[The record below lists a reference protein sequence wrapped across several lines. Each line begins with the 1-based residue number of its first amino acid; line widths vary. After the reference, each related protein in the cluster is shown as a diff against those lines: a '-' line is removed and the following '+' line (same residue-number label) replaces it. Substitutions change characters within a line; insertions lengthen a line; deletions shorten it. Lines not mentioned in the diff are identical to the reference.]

1 MGNVQIRGNSVRIR
15 VSDGFDPKTNT
26 RRYKT
31 LTIHLDPDLTE
42 RQRQEEINR
51 QKVLFEEKCRQE
63 SYIDDSMTLNSF
75 IEQWRQD
82 YEQSHL
88 KNTTQKHYDD
98 LLERIK
104 PALGH
109 LKLSE
114 ITPLHINAFYKN
126 LAEGGIRIDYK
137 YKCRIDF
144 RKFLKDNDISRY
156 KLIDAAGISMT
167 TLESIVT
174 GKNVSKE
181 TALGISNAL
190 EIEPEELFDV
200 IGTDK
205 TLSPKTLLHYHRCL
219 SAILSKAVKWG
230 LLFSNPCERV
240 DPPKLRRREAKC
252 LNEEQTLQLIAA
264 LDEKGQYQYSVMV
277 KLMIFSGARRAEIC
291 GLEWDDIDWDKS
303 CIHICRNSLYLP
315 NVGMYEDTTKTESSE
330 RYVKLP
336 QSVMTMLS
344 EFRDY
349 QNGIKKQMGE
359 GWQESGKIFT
369 QYNGLPIHPS
379 SVTSWL
385 RKFTERNGLPHVTPH
400 MLRHTSATMLLM
412 QGVPLKAVSKRLG
425 HTLASTT
432 SDIYGHSLRSVE
444 DIAADKLEAMLSPST
459 HLKKEDE

>member
-1 MGNVQIRGNSVRIR
+1 
-15 VSDGFDPKTNT
+15 
-26 RRYKT
+26 
-31 LTIHLDPDLTE
+31 
-42 RQRQEEINR
+42 
-51 QKVLFEEKCRQE
+51 
-63 SYIDDSMTLNSF
+63 
-75 IEQWRQD
+75 
-82 YEQSHL
+82 
-88 KNTTQKHYDD
+88 
-98 LLERIK
+98 
-104 PALGH
+104 
-109 LKLSE
+109 
-114 ITPLHINAFYKN
+114 
-126 LAEGGIRIDYK
+126 
-137 YKCRIDF
+137 
-144 RKFLKDNDISRY
+144 
-156 KLIDAAGISMT
+156 MT
-167 TLESIVT
+167 TLESIVA

-181 TALGISNAL
+181 TAFGISNAL

-252 LNEEQTLQLIAA
+252 LNEEQTLKLIAV

-291 GLEWDDIDWDKS
+291 GLEWDDVDWDKS

-359 GWQESGKIFT
+359 CWQESGKIFT

-432 SDIYGHSLRSVE
+432 SDIYSHSPRSVE
-444 DIAADKLEAMLSPST
+444 DIAADKLEAMLTPSSQ
-459 HLKKEDE
+459 LKKEDK

>member
-1 MGNVQIRGNSVRIR
+1 M
-15 VSDGFDPKTNT
+15 
-26 RRYKT
+26 
-31 LTIHLDPDLTE
+31 
-42 RQRQEEINR
+42 
-51 QKVLFEEKCRQE
+51 
-63 SYIDDSMTLNSF
+63 
-75 IEQWRQD
+75 
-82 YEQSHL
+82 
-88 KNTTQKHYDD
+88 
-98 LLERIK
+98 
-104 PALGH
+104 
-109 LKLSE
+109 
-114 ITPLHINAFYKN
+114 
-126 LAEGGIRIDYK
+126 
-137 YKCRIDF
+137 
-144 RKFLKDNDISRY
+144 
-156 KLIDAAGISMT
+156 
-167 TLESIVT
+167 
-174 GKNVSKE
+174 
-181 TALGISNAL
+181 
-190 EIEPEELFDV
+190 
-200 IGTDK
+200 
-205 TLSPKTLLHYHRCL
+205 
-219 SAILSKAVKWG
+219 
-230 LLFSNPCERV
+230 LFSNPCERV

-252 LNEEQTLQLIAA
+252 LNEEQTLKLIAV

-291 GLEWDDIDWDKS
+291 GLEWDDVDWDKS

-359 GWQESGKIFT
+359 CWQESGKIFT

-412 QGVPLKAVSKRLG
+412 QGVPLKAVSRRLG

-459 HLKKEDE
+459 QLKMEDK

>member
-26 RRYKT
+26 RHYKT

-51 QKVLFEEKCRQE
+51 QKVLFEEKCRRE

-98 LLERIK
+98 PLERIK

-126 LAEGGIRIDYK
+126 LAEEGIRIDYK

-167 TLESIVT
+167 TLESIVA

-291 GLEWDDIDWDKS
+291 GLEWDDVDWDKS
-303 CIHICRNSLYLP
+303 CIHICRNSLHLP

-344 EFRDY
+344 EFREY
-349 QNGIKKQMGE
+349 QDKIREQMGE

-400 MLRHTSATMLLM
+400 MLQHTSATMLLM

-444 DIAADKLEAMLSPST
+444 DIAADKLEAMLSPSSQ
-459 HLKKEDE
+459 LKKEDE

>member
-1 MGNVQIRGNSVRIR
+1 
-15 VSDGFDPKTNT
+15 
-26 RRYKT
+26 
-31 LTIHLDPDLTE
+31 
-42 RQRQEEINR
+42 
-51 QKVLFEEKCRQE
+51 
-63 SYIDDSMTLNSF
+63 
-75 IEQWRQD
+75 
-82 YEQSHL
+82 
-88 KNTTQKHYDD
+88 
-98 LLERIK
+98 
-104 PALGH
+104 
-109 LKLSE
+109 
-114 ITPLHINAFYKN
+114 
-126 LAEGGIRIDYK
+126 
-137 YKCRIDF
+137 
-144 RKFLKDNDISRY
+144 
-156 KLIDAAGISMT
+156 MT
-167 TLESIVT
+167 TLESIVA

-181 TALGISNAL
+181 TAFGISNAL
-190 EIEPEELFDV
+190 EIKPEELFDV

-252 LNEEQTLQLIAA
+252 LNEEQTLKLIAA

-291 GLEWDDIDWDKS
+291 GLEWNDVDWDKG

-385 RKFTERNGLPHVTPH
+385 RKFTEKNGLPHVTPH

-412 QGVPLKAVSKRLG
+412 QGVPLKAVSRRLG

-432 SDIYGHSLRSVE
+432 SAIYGHSLRSVE
-444 DIAADKLEAMLSPST
+444 DIAADKLEAMLTPSSQ
-459 HLKKEDE
+459 LKMEDK

>member
-1 MGNVQIRGNSVRIR
+1 MGNVQIRRNSVRIR
-15 VSDGFDPKTNT
+15 VSDGFDSKTNT

-31 LTIHLDPDLTE
+31 LTIHRDPDLTE

-51 QKVLFEEKCRQE
+51 QKVLFEEKCRRE

-114 ITPLHINAFYKN
+114 ITPLHLNAFYKN

-167 TLESIVT
+167 TLESIVA

-205 TLSPKTLLHYHRCL
+205 TLSPKTLLHYHRCF
-219 SAILSKAVKWG
+219 SAIVSKAVKWG

-252 LNEEQTLQLIAA
+252 LNEEQTLKLIAA
-264 LDEKGQYQYSVMV
+264 LDEKGQYSVMV

-291 GLEWDDIDWDKS
+291 GLEWDDVDWDKS

-336 QSVMTMLS
+336 QSVMTILS
-344 EFRDY
+344 EFRNY

-369 QYNGLPIHPS
+369 QYNGLTIHPS
-379 SVTSWL
+379 SVTSWFLSRLCPNASDIRLPQPRATSTVILCARL
-385 RKFTERNGLPHVTPH
+385 RT
-400 MLRHTSATMLLM
+400 LRLTSWKLCCHQAHS
-412 QGVPLKAVSKRLG
+412 SKRRMNKITG
-425 HTLASTT
+425 EVC
-432 SDIYGHSLRSVE
+432 SLSG
-444 DIAADKLEAMLSPST
+444 IFIF
-459 HLKKEDE
+459 

>member
-1 MGNVQIRGNSVRIR
+1 
-15 VSDGFDPKTNT
+15 
-26 RRYKT
+26 
-31 LTIHLDPDLTE
+31 
-42 RQRQEEINR
+42 
-51 QKVLFEEKCRQE
+51 
-63 SYIDDSMTLNSF
+63 
-75 IEQWRQD
+75 
-82 YEQSHL
+82 
-88 KNTTQKHYDD
+88 
-98 LLERIK
+98 
-104 PALGH
+104 
-109 LKLSE
+109 
-114 ITPLHINAFYKN
+114 
-126 LAEGGIRIDYK
+126 
-137 YKCRIDF
+137 
-144 RKFLKDNDISRY
+144 
-156 KLIDAAGISMT
+156 MT
-167 TLESIVT
+167 TLESIVA

-252 LNEEQTLQLIAA
+252 LNEVQTFKLIAA
-264 LDEKGQYQYSVMV
+264 LEEKGQYSVMA

-291 GLEWDDIDWDKS
+291 GLEWDDVDWDKS
-303 CIHICRNSLYLP
+303 CIHICRNSLHLP

-344 EFRDY
+344 EFREY
-349 QNGIKKQMGE
+349 QDKIREQMGE

-444 DIAADKLEAMLSPST
+444 DIAADKLEAMLSPSSQ
-459 HLKKEDE
+459 LKKEDE

>member
-1 MGNVQIRGNSVRIR
+1 MAVSEAIENYLETIYILSQQQNEVHAIDVCSYLSYSRPTVSIVLRQMRENGLVNVDEDNH
-15 VSDGFDPKTNT
+15 
-26 RRYKT
+26 
-31 LTIHLDPDLTE
+31 IHLTE
-42 RQRQEEINR
+42 EGKRIATHIYERHTILSQ
-51 QKVLFEEKCRQE
+51 LFM
-63 SYIDDSMTLNSF
+63 S
-75 IEQWRQD
+75 
-82 YEQSHL
+82 
-88 KNTTQKHYDD
+88 
-98 LLERIK
+98 
-104 PALGH
+104 LG
-109 LKLSE
+109 
-114 ITPLHINAFYKN
+114 
-126 LAEGGIRIDYK
+126 
-137 YKCRIDF
+137 
-144 RKFLKDNDISRY
+144 
-156 KLIDAAGISMT
+156 
-167 TLESIVT
+167 
-174 GKNVSKE
+174 VSKE

-252 LNEEQTLQLIAA
+252 LNEEQTLKLIAA
-264 LDEKGQYQYSVMV
+264 LDEKGQYSVMV

-291 GLEWDDIDWDKS
+291 GLEWDDVDWDKS

-336 QSVMTMLS
+336 QSVMTILS

-412 QGVPLKAVSKRLG
+412 QGVPLKAVPRRLG

-459 HLKKEDE
+459 QLKMEDK